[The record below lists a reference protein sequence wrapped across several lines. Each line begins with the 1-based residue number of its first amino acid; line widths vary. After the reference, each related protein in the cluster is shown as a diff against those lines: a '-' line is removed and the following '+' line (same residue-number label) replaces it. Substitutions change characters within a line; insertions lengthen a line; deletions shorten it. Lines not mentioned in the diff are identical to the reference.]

1 MKYEKGL
8 TLGWLVITVFFIA
21 VFLAVGIPQTQYHR
35 KRSEAHNQYLKFIP
49 AEFRYVDS
57 VCRFITTHPIE
68 IRCSGTG
75 MNNGGKRVD
84 LPFASC
90 TKDGCTEVAQSASTS
105 RQP

>member
-8 TLGWLVITVFFIA
+8 TLGWLVIIVFFIA

-35 KRSEAHNQYLKFIP
+35 KRSEAHDQYLKFIP
-49 AEFRYVDS
+49 TEFRYVDS

-75 MNNGGKRVD
+75 MNKDGKRVE

-90 TKDGCTEVAQSASTS
+90 TADGCIAIQTATPIS
-105 RQP
+105 RQS